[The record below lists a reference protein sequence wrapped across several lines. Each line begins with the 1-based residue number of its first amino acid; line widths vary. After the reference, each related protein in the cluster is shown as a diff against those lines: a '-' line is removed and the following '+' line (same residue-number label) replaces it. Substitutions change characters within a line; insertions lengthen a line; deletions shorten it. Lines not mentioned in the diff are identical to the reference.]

1 MPRKKNN
8 SIFSE
13 EEKMFLLEHA
23 KRAHVTK
30 ETFRTHYNYYNDI
43 NSINVGN
50 NIIKSIVFIPEN
62 PTDYQIKVQQ
72 NKKKLKDK
80 IIKALSEADMFDI
93 FDGNIVTYKLS
104 LETDEELMQRMERI
118 GRIGLENE
126 KKYFKSKIKKEKR
139 QVIFE
144 KIKKP
149 KKRKPKEQIPEIP
162 RNFLPENWLP
172 HGRNNHIDFPPNE
185 RNLPIDWVLRALLGI
200 IQ

>member
-72 NKKKLKDK
+72 NKKELKDK

-93 FDGNIVTYKLS
+93 FDSTIVTYKLT
-104 LETDEELMQRMERI
+104 LETDEELIQRMERV
-118 GRIGLENE
+118 GRYALDNE

-139 QVIFE
+139 KVIFE

-149 KKRKPKEQIPEIP
+149 KKRKSKEPMPEIP
-162 RNFLPENWLP
+162 RNFLPENWQQ
-172 HGRNNHIDFPPNE
+172 PNE
-185 RNLPIDWVLRALLGI
+185 RNIPIDWVLRTLLGI